1 MSGVAEPTGGPVTPV
16 RRVRHNVRD
25 GLAVM
30 AFSAGASAALAMTL
44 LLLSGLIA
52 GLGK

>member
-1 MSGVAEPTGGPVTPV
+1 MSGVAEPIAGPVAPV
-16 RRVRHNVRD
+16 RRVRQDVRD

-30 AFSAGASAALAMTL
+30 AFSAAASAALAMTL